1 MITTYSRGNVTL
13 TVDTSIGADR
23 VMFTISRAA
32 ALTDDEVRRVNAEL
46 ADYSAS
52 HGAQLLPAPDHEGW
66 EIRSD
71 TVLAS
76 DHGNETAE
84 LKWVAHP

>member
-32 ALTDDEVRRVNAEL
+32 A
-46 ADYSAS
+46 
-52 HGAQLLPAPDHEGW
+52 HWAQSRPNGESCCSTMSL
-66 EIRSD
+66 R
-71 TVLAS
+71 
-76 DHGNETAE
+76 GNELWGFA
-84 LKWVAHP
+84 PSSI